1 MSAQQDGTV
10 VQLDEDWEEWDG
22 RSPFW
27 AHCMAGSLAGVAEHA
42 AIYPLDTVRT
52 HIQGMYAARFVTRE
66 RERVCKAR
74 RIDFA
79 SFFLDLIQTHE

>member
-10 VQLDEDWEEWDG
+10 VLDEDWEEWDG

-27 AHCMAGSLAGVAEHA
+27 AHCVAGSLAGVAEHA

-52 HIQGMYAARFVTRE
+52 HIQGMYAAM
-66 RERVCKAR
+66 
-74 RIDFA
+74 DSA
-79 SFFLDLIQTHE
+79 SFCWIDLNSRMICLPFLLIL